1 MSKALETKSSADQA
15 APSRSGGRILADQ
28 LALLGADKVFCVP
41 GESFL
46 GLLEGLYAH
55 QNVIQVISCRH
66 ESGAANMADAYGK
79 MTGLPGIV
87 AVTRGPG
94 ATNAS
99 NGVHTAYQDST
110 PMIVLIGQVGRS
122 MMDREAFQEM
132 DYRRMFGEM
141 AKWVAQIDDATR
153 IPEYLSR
160 AWKVALSGR
169 PGPVVLALPED
180 MLTDEVIAADLKPT
194 PLPKA
199 APQPSA
205 MVDMVRMLQAA
216 EKPLLVVG
224 GPGWNQ
230 ACCEKAVAVSEKFGL
245 PVATSFR
252 CQDYFDNSHANYVG
266 VIGIAPSP
274 KLRKRVMDE
283 VDLMIAV
290 GPRFGEMTT
299 QGYTL
304 LDIPT
309 PQMKLVHVHPGAEEL
324 GQVYA
329 PDLSIVSSPE
339 AFLDAALQLEH
350 SDCSRKWEDWLSVQN
365 ADYKA
370 FLKPTEVP
378 GDVNMSEVI
387 KHITDTMPSDTI
399 ISNGAGNY
407 TVWVHRFHKHTDYRT
422 QLAPT
427 SGSMGYSQPAAIA
440 AKLIDPSRE
449 VISLAGDG
457 CFMMAGQELATA
469 KQYGADVIYIVVNNG
484 MFGTI
489 RMHQERNHPGHV
501 IATEL
506 VNPDF
511 VTFAKAFGIDGERVD
526 RTDAFPEALKRARKA
541 KGGYLI
547 EIVVDA
553 EALTPSQSLSD
564 ARRQGEAALTN

>member
-1 MSKALETKSSADQA
+1 MSKALENKTLADA
-15 APSRSGGRILADQ
+15 AMPLRSGGRILADQ
-28 LALLGADKVFCVP
+28 LALLGADKIFCVP

-55 QNVIQVISCRH
+55 QNDVEVITCRH

-79 MTGLPGIV
+79 MTGKPGIV

-110 PMIVLIGQVGRS
+110 PMIVLIGQVGRE

-141 AKWVAQIDDATR
+141 AKWVTQIDDARR

-180 MLTDEVIAADLKPT
+180 MLTEEVATVDLKPT
-194 PLPKA
+194 PLPVA

-205 MVDMVRMLQAA
+205 MADLEKMLHAA
-216 EKPLLVVG
+216 QKPLLVVG
-224 GPGWNQ
+224 GPGWNK
-230 ACCEKAVAVSEKFGL
+230 ACCDKAVALSERFGL

-252 CQDYFDNSHANYVG
+252 CQDYFDNSHENYVG

-274 KLRKRVMDE
+274 KLRKRVMED
-283 VDLMIAV
+283 VDLMIAI

-309 PQMKLVHVHPGAEEL
+309 PQMKLVHIHPGAEEL

-329 PDLSIVSSPE
+329 PELSIVSSPE
-339 AFLDAALQLEH
+339 AFLDAALNLKP
-350 SDCSRKWEDWLSVQN
+350 SDCASRWQDWRREQN
-365 ADYKA
+365 VDYRS
-370 FLKPTEVP
+370 FIEPTSVP
-378 GDVNMSEVI
+378 GNVNMADVI
-387 KHITDTMPSDTI
+387 RHLTETMPANTI
-399 ISNGAGNY
+399 VANGAGNY
-407 TVWVHRFHKHTDYRT
+407 TVWVHRFHQHTGYRT

-440 AKLIDPSRE
+440 AKLIAPSRE
-449 VISLAGDG
+449 VISIAGDG

-469 KQYGADVIYIVVNNG
+469 RQFGADVIYIVVNNG

-511 VTFAKAFGIDGERVD
+511 VTYAKAFGIGGERI
-526 RTDAFPEALKRARKA
+526 TDTQAFPAALGRARA
-541 KGGYLI
+541 SKGGYLI
-547 EIVVDA
+547 EIVVDP

-564 ARRQGEAALTN
+564 ARRQGEAALAH

>member
-1 MSKALETKSSADQA
+1 MPL
-15 APSRSGGRILADQ
+15 RSGGRILADQ
-28 LALLGADKVFCVP
+28 LALLGADKIFCVP

-55 QNVIQVISCRH
+55 QNDVQVITCRH

-79 MTGLPGIV
+79 MTGKPGIV

-110 PMIVLIGQVGRS
+110 PMIVLVGQVGRE

-141 AKWVAQIDDATR
+141 AKWVAQIDDARR

-180 MLTDEVIAADLKPT
+180 MLTEEVATVDLKPT
-194 PLPKA
+194 PLPVA

-205 MVDMVRMLQAA
+205 MADLEKMLQAA
-216 EKPLLVVG
+216 KKPLLVVG
-224 GPGWNQ
+224 GPGWNK
-230 ACCEKAVAVSEKFGL
+230 ACCDKAIALSERFGL
-245 PVATSFR
+245 PVAASFR
-252 CQDYFDNSHANYVG
+252 CQDYFDNSHENYVG

-274 KLRKRVMDE
+274 KLRKRVME
-283 VDLMIAV
+283 EADLMIAI

-309 PQMKLVHVHPGAEEL
+309 PQMKLVHIHPGAEEL

-329 PDLSIVSSPE
+329 PELSIVSSAE
-339 AFLDAALQLEH
+339 AFLDAALKLEPA
-350 SDCSRKWEDWLSVQN
+350 DCASRWADWRKDQN
-365 ADYKA
+365 ADYRS
-370 FLKPTEVP
+370 FIEPTTVP
-378 GDVNMSEVI
+378 GKVNMADVI
-387 KHITDTMPSDTI
+387 RHVTETMPPDTI
-399 ISNGAGNY
+399 VANGAGNY
-407 TVWVHRFHKHTDYRT
+407 TVWVHRFHQHADYRT

-427 SGSMGYSQPAAIA
+427 SGSMGYSQPSAIA
-440 AKLIDPSRE
+440 AKLIAPARE
-449 VISLAGDG
+449 VISFAGDG

-511 VTFAKAFGIDGERVD
+511 VTYARAFGIEGERI
-526 RTDAFPEALKRARKA
+526 TDTEAFPAALARARTS

-547 EIVVDA
+547 EIVVDP

-564 ARRQGEAALTN
+564 ARRQGEAALAH

>member
-1 MSKALETKSSADQA
+1 MSKALETKSSVDGGI
-15 APSRSGGRILADQ
+15 PLRTGGRILADQ
-28 LALLGADKVFCVP
+28 LALLGADKIFCVP

-55 QNVIQVISCRH
+55 QNDIQVISCRH

-79 MTGLPGIV
+79 MTGRPGIV

-110 PMIVLIGQVGRS
+110 PMVVLIGQVGRQ

-141 AKWVAQIDDATR
+141 AKWVAQIDDASR

-160 AWKVALSGR
+160 AWKVAQSGR

-180 MLTDEVIAADLKPT
+180 MLTEEVGAIDLRPT

-199 APQPSA
+199 APAPAAIADLEQ
-205 MVDMVRMLQAA
+205 MLQAA

-230 ACCEKAVAVSEKFGL
+230 ACCDKTVAFSEKFGL
-245 PVATSFR
+245 PVAASFR
-252 CQDYFDNSHANYVG
+252 CQDYFDNSHENYVG

-274 KLRKRVMDE
+274 KLRKRVMEE
-283 VDLMIAV
+283 VDLMIAI

-309 PQMKLVHVHPGAEEL
+309 PQMKFVHVHPAAEEL

-339 AFLDAALQLEH
+339 AFLDAALELEP
-350 SDCSRKWEDWLSVQN
+350 SDNPKRWADWRTVQN
-365 ADYKA
+365 TDYQS
-370 FLKPTEVP
+370 FMEPTNVP
-378 GDVNMSEVI
+378 GDVNMAEVI
-387 KHITDTMPSDTI
+387 KHITETMPADTVLA
-399 ISNGAGNY
+399 NGAGNY
-407 TVWVHRFHKHTDYRT
+407 TVWVHRFHKHTGYRT

-449 VISLAGDG
+449 VISIAGDG

-469 KQYGADVIYIVVNNG
+469 KQFGADIIYIVVNNG

-489 RMHQERNHPGHV
+489 RMHQERNHPGHR

-511 VTFAKAFGIDGERVD
+511 VTFAKAFGIDGERVE
-526 RTDAFPEALKRARKA
+526 RTEAFPDALDRARKA

-553 EALTPSQSLSD
+553 EALTPSQSLTA
-564 ARRQGEAALTN
+564 ARQQGEAALAS